1 MARIR
6 PETPA
11 DHDAVNRVH
20 RQAFGQLDEA
30 DLVEQLRRD
39 AHPHVSL
46 VAEVDGTVVGHIF
59 FSPVELPSPERS
71 VSAMGLAPMAVLP
84 EWQRQGIGAQLVRE
98 GLAACRRRGVDA
110 VVVLGHPDYY
120 PRFGFR
126 PAAEFGL
133 RSTYD
138 GPTEAFMALELTEGG
153 LRATEGVVTYHP
165 TFGSVE

>member
-11 DHDAVNRVH
+11 DHDAVDRVH
-20 RQAFGQLDEA
+20 RQAFGQPDEA
-30 DLVEQLRRD
+30 DLVEQLRRE

-46 VAEVDGTVVGHIF
+46 VAEADGTVVGHIF
-59 FSPVELPSPERS
+59 FSPVEIPSAGRS
-71 VSAMGLAPMAVLP
+71 VAAMGLAPMAVLP

-98 GLAACRRRGVDA
+98 GLAACRRRDVDA

-126 PAAEFGL
+126 PAAAFGL

-138 GPTEAFMALELTEGG
+138 GPTEAFMALELTEGA
-153 LRATEGVVTYHP
+153 LRAAEGAVTYHP
-165 TFGSVE
+165 SFGSVE

>member
-98 GLAACRRRGVDA
+98 GLAACRRRA
-110 VVVLGHPDYY
+110 VGGASKRWSSWGTRTTTRASASG
-120 PRFGFR
+120 PRRSLAFGARTTGRRR
-126 PAAEFGL
+126 P
-133 RSTYD
+133 SW
-138 GPTEAFMALELTEGG
+138 
-153 LRATEGVVTYHP
+153 H
-165 TFGSVE
+165 SS